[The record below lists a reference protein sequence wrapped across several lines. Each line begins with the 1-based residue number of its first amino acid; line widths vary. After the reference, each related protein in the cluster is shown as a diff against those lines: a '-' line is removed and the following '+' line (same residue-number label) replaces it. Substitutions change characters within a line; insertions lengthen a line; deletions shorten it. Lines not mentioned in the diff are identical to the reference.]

1 VGMSK
6 ATRNSTQELLDT
18 CLKSMRQTGT
28 SAKRFGI
35 ESCGDEH
42 LIRRLRAGKSVLLTT
57 ADKIRDYIESQR
69 RLTAKRR
76 PNDGAARAA

>member
-1 VGMSK
+1 MSK
-6 ATRNSTQELLDT
+6 PARDSTKELLKE
-18 CLKSMRQTGT
+18 CLRSMRATGT
-28 SAKRFGI
+28 SAKRFGL

-57 ADKIRDYIESQR
+57 ADKIRAYIESQR

-76 PNDGAARAA
+76 PNCGAASAA